1 MKGIKRK
8 AEKFLIAYYLALETV
23 SFLSPVRHETESE
36 RLTDFLNYKFKFFTI
51 YWHLRLN
58 ANIASNLSQTQLFHV
73 GLFILSLLTSII
85 IPLNFKKESL
95 ITYRSGK
102 SLSTY

>member
-8 AEKFLIAYYLALETV
+8 AEKFFITYYLALAV
-23 SFLSPVRHETESE
+23 SFLSPVRRETESE
-36 RLTDFLNYKFKFFTI
+36 RLTDFLNYKFKLFTI

-58 ANIASNLSQTQLFHV
+58 ANIASNLSQTQFFHI
-73 GLFILSLLTSII
+73 GLFILSFLTSIM

-102 SLSTY
+102 SLSAY

>member
-8 AEKFLIAYYLALETV
+8 AEKFLIAYYLALAV
-23 SFLSPVRHETESE
+23 SFLSPVRRETESE
-36 RLTDFLNYKFKFFTI
+36 RLTDFLNYKFKLFTI

-73 GLFILSLLTSII
+73 GLFILSLLTSIM

-95 ITYRSGK
+95 ITYRSAK
-102 SLSTY
+102 SLSAY

>member
-8 AEKFLIAYYLALETV
+8 AEKLLIAYYLALAV
-23 SFLSPVRHETESE
+23 SFLSPVRRETESE
-36 RLTDFLNYKFKFFTI
+36 RLTDFLNYKFKLFTI

-73 GLFILSLLTSII
+73 GLFILSLLTSIM